1 MFMLMSMLIS
11 MFISM
16 FISML
21 ISMFISIFISMFISI
36 FIGQM
41 HNMYHDTRVCNKK
54 KHNMQTLKHIHG
66 IINPKYLKNE
76 REKNIQFP
84 QE

>member
-1 MFMLMSMLIS
+1 MI
-11 MFISM
+11 
-16 FISML
+16 
-21 ISMFISIFISMFISI
+21 
-36 FIGQM
+36 
-41 HNMYHDTRVCNKK
+41 HEYVTKK
-54 KHNMQTLKHIHG
+54 KHNMQTHKHIHG